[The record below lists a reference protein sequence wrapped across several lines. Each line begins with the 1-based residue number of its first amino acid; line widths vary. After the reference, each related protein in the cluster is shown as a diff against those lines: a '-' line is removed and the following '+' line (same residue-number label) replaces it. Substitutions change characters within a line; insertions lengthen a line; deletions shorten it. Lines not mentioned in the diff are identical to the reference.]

1 MEKKTN
7 GVCGFR
13 QQGQALNRGG
23 GVEIHEEILWENH
36 KAGRLN
42 IRSHGLTGPRLNY
55 FPII

>member
-42 IRSHGLTGPRLNY
+42 I
-55 FPII
+55 